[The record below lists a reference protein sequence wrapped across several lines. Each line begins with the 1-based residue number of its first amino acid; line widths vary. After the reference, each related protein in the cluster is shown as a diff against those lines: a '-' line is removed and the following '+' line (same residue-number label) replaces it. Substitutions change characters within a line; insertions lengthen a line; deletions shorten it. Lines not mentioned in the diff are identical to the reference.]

1 MQTTDTTTVRVLSAS
16 TLAGDKVVDTAGEK
30 LGKLEDL
37 MIDLDRG
44 TIAYAVLSVGG
55 VLGMGD
61 KLFAIPWQALRLVTD
76 EHRFVLDVDKT
87 VLEHAP
93 GFDKRNW
100 PDMSDPL
107 FHHAVHQHYGYT
119 YSPSQVPRL

>member
-1 MQTTDTTTVRVLSAS
+1 MHTTDTATVRVLSAS
-16 TLAGDKVVDTAGEK
+16 TLGGDKVVDTAGEK

-61 KLFAIPWQALRLVTD
+61 KLFAIPFGALKLNDAKDHFTLNVPKERLK
-76 EHRFVLDVDKT
+76 E
-87 VLEHAP
+87 AP
-93 GFDKRNW
+93 GFDKDDW
-100 PDMSDPL
+100 PSAADRTWGREIHT
-107 FHHAVHQHYGYT
+107 FYGVEPYWG
-119 YSPSQVPRL
+119 V